1 MNYEDLLMEAEA
13 EGLIVKEKPLKVS
26 DGRIKGKRIAIR
38 QDIPTYRQKSCVLA
52 EELGH
57 HHTTVGRILEQDSV
71 MDRKQERRARMW
83 AYDKR
88 IGLSGIIDGYRKN
101 CRNLHELAE
110 HLDVTEEFLA
120 EALERYREKYGAFVR
135 LDGYVIMF
143 EPCLAVIELII

>member
-71 MDRKQERRARMW
+71 MDRKQERRARM
-83 AYDKR
+83 
-88 IGLSGIIDGYRKN
+88 
-101 CRNLHELAE
+101 
-110 HLDVTEEFLA
+110 
-120 EALERYREKYGAFVR
+120 
-135 LDGYVIMF
+135 
-143 EPCLAVIELII
+143 